1 MTICIKP
8 HFALAIAC
16 AVAVCALHRRSW
28 RLLFVLENWIAAAIA
43 VAYGIS
49 VVVFYP
55 AFLTDVMPLVADVYL
70 PVRLSLVQ
78 SLLDTAVVLW
88 AAAVLMILLLRR
100 GTGFHPVFAV
110 MLTASAGFAAA
121 YVVQGK
127 GWPYQSYPMLALAL
141 IALGL
146 AIARR
151 RQAME
156 RTGEGYRLQD
166 ICAVVAFCVI
176 AVKSFAWLDIA
187 IEDRAA
193 TAMVERIAPPHP
205 SITLISDDVALGH
218 PLVRAVQGR
227 WISRVGSLWIME
239 DAAIQRFA
247 GGIDAAKDR
256 RLAAYMAAGR
266 LELIGEIRDGKPDII
281 LIDDRADH
289 IVVDNHGAS
298 WSEWVNADRDLS
310 ALLAADYRAV
320 GNADGLAIFK
330 RDGR

>member
-1 MTICIKP
+1 
-8 HFALAIAC
+8 
-16 AVAVCALHRRSW
+16 
-28 RLLFVLENWIAAAIA
+28 
-43 VAYGIS
+43 
-49 VVVFYP
+49 
-55 AFLTDVMPLVADVYL
+55 
-70 PVRLSLVQ
+70 
-78 SLLDTAVVLW
+78 
-88 AAAVLMILLLRR
+88 
-100 GTGFHPVFAV
+100 
-110 MLTASAGFAAA
+110 
-121 YVVQGK
+121 
-127 GWPYQSYPMLALAL
+127 MLALAL

-166 ICAVVAFCVI
+166 IGAVLAFCFI
-176 AVKSFAWLDIA
+176 AAKSFVWLNLA
-187 IEDRAA
+187 VEDRAA
-193 TAMVERIAPPHP
+193 TAMVKRIAPPHP

-239 DAAIQRFA
+239 DAAIQHFG

-256 RLAAYMAAGR
+256 RLAAYMEASR
-266 LELIGEIRDGKPDII
+266 QQLLGEIRDGKPDII
-281 LIDDRADH
+281 LVDDRAYYN
-289 IVVDNHGAS
+289 IVVDKRAS

-320 GNADGLAIFK
+320 GKADGLAIFK

>member
-1 MTICIKP
+1 
-8 HFALAIAC
+8 
-16 AVAVCALHRRSW
+16 
-28 RLLFVLENWIAAAIA
+28 
-43 VAYGIS
+43 
-49 VVVFYP
+49 
-55 AFLTDVMPLVADVYL
+55 LTDVMPLVADVYL

-78 SLLDTAVVLW
+78 SLLDTPVMLW
-88 AAAVLMILLLRR
+88 AAAILMILALRR

-110 MLTASAGFAAA
+110 LLTASAGFAAA

-156 RTGEGYRLQD
+156 RTGEGYRFTD
-166 ICAVVAFCVI
+166 ICAVLAFCFI
-176 AVKSFAWLDIA
+176 AAKSFVWLDLA
-187 IEDRAA
+187 VEDRAA

-205 SITLISDDVALGH
+205 SIMLISDDVALGH

-247 GGIDAAKDR
+247 GGIDADKDR
-256 RLAAYMAAGR
+256 RLAAYMEAGR

-289 IVVDNHGAS
+289 IVVDKHGAS
-298 WSEWVNADRDLS
+298 WSDWVNADRELS
-310 ALLAADYRAV
+310 ALLAADYRAA

>member
-1 MTICIKP
+1 
-8 HFALAIAC
+8 
-16 AVAVCALHRRSW
+16 
-28 RLLFVLENWIAAAIA
+28 
-43 VAYGIS
+43 
-49 VVVFYP
+49 
-55 AFLTDVMPLVADVYL
+55 
-70 PVRLSLVQ
+70 
-78 SLLDTAVVLW
+78 
-88 AAAVLMILLLRR
+88 
-100 GTGFHPVFAV
+100 
-110 MLTASAGFAAA
+110 
-121 YVVQGK
+121 
-127 GWPYQSYPMLALAL
+127 MLALAL
-141 IALGL
+141 VALGL

-156 RTGEGYRLQD
+156 RTGEGYRLLD

-176 AVKSFAWLDIA
+176 AVKSFAWLDLA
-187 IEDRAA
+187 VQDRAA

-247 GGIDAAKDR
+247 GGVDAVKDR
-256 RLAAYMAAGR
+256 RLAAYMEAGR
-266 LELIGEIRDGKPDII
+266 QQLIGEIRDGKPDII
-281 LIDDRADH
+281 LIDDRTDH

-298 WSEWVNADRDLS
+298 WREWVNADRELS

-320 GNADGLAIFK
+320 GNADGLTIFK